1 MLDVDQ
7 FKTYND
13 AFGHPAGDDVLRG
26 IADVLRST
34 TRAHDTVAR
43 HGGEEF
49 TVLLPVTGPVVARSM
64 AEWLRE
70 TIDQRDWPHR
80 SITASFGVATM
91 SLKTGKALDLVA
103 G

>member
-13 AFGHPAGDDVLRG
+13 AFGHPARDDVLRS

-34 TRAHDTVAR
+34 TRAHDTVAH

-49 TVLLPVTGPVVARSM
+49 TVLLPVTGPVVARGM
-64 AEWLRE
+64 AERLRKRLSSSG
-70 TIDQRDWPHR
+70 TGD
-80 SITASFGVATM
+80 ASSRPVSV
-91 SLKTGKALDLVA
+91 SLR
-103 G
+103 